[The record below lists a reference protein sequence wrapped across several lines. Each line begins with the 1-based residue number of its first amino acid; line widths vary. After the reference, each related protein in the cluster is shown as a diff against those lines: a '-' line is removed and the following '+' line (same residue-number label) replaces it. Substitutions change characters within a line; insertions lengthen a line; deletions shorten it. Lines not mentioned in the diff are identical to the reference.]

1 MGDINANHAILGYNR
16 ENNKGK
22 IVKRLIDDNIV
33 KHLGPEFNT
42 LVGRKGK
49 PDIVMSNK
57 IAHLNIS
64 IEEGNL
70 TTSDHIPM
78 IITLATKPIIK
89 SIQKRR
95 NYKNANWERY
105 KTVVTGKMNTEINS
119 NLLNSAN
126 TDKEQIDNAILNWM
140 NIINDSADETIP
152 KTKIMYY
159 THPKDSDYMKLLK
172 IAYKQMQNLN
182 GWS

>member
-1 MGDINANHAILGYNR
+1 MGEIRRTFQTNIPVYFMGDINANHAILGYNR

-22 IVKRLIDDNIV
+22 IVKRLIDDNIA

-42 LVGRKGK
+42 LVGKKGK
-49 PDIVMSNK
+49 PDIVLSNK

-64 IEEGNL
+64 IEEGSL

-95 NYKNANWERY
+95 NYKKANWERY
-105 KTVVTGKMNTEINS
+105 KTVVTEKICSIRRHSTFSTLYITE
-119 NLLNSAN
+119 A
-126 TDKEQIDNAILNWM
+126 
-140 NIINDSADETIP
+140 TITP
-152 KTKIMYY
+152 
-159 THPKDSDYMKLLK
+159 
-172 IAYKQMQNLN
+172 
-182 GWS
+182 